1 MVNFKEG
8 HMEDYVVEMRHI
20 TKQFGSYKANN
31 DISLQLRKGE
41 ILALLGE
48 NGAGKSTL
56 MGMLSGLLEPTEG
69 EILINN
75 KVVRMDNPRDAKR
88 LGIGMVHQH
97 FMLIPAFSVLENII
111 LGDEPTKATRIDYK
125 KAASDIEELAE
136 KYHLDIDVHAK
147 VRDITVGMQQRVEIM
162 KALYRKANI
171 FIFDEP
177 TAALTPQEIDQLIK
191 ILRALAAE
199 GNSVIFITHK
209 LKEIKEVADRCV
221 VIRMG
226 KVIETVQ
233 VAETKEETLAEM
245 MVGRKV
251 NFAVEKEETD
261 KSKTVLAVNDLNVEA
276 HGLPKVKDLNLTVHS
291 GEIVGVAGVDG
302 NGQSELIEAITGLRK
317 IKKGTVELKGKPLQ
331 NLGARKISE
340 AGIGCIPEDRQ
351 NVGLIL
357 PFTIAENLVLK
368 SYHKKP
374 ASQHGLLNYKK
385 INEIGRQLIKSFDI
399 RSQSEKELAGDLS
412 GGNQQ
417 KVIVAREISANPD
430 LLIAANPTR
439 GVDIGAIEY
448 IHEKI
453 IEQRNTG
460 HAVLLISFELDE
472 ILKLSDRIVV
482 MHEGQIV
489 GEIDPRHT
497 SSEEL
502 GLMMAGKTPIGQ
514 EG

>member
-1 MVNFKEG
+1 
-8 HMEDYVVEMRHI
+8 MEKYVVQMKNI
-20 TKQFGSYKANN
+20 TKNFGNYKAND
-31 DISLQLRKGE
+31 DISLELKQGE

-56 MGMLSGLLEPTEG
+56 MGMLSGLLQPTSG
-69 EILINN
+69 DIIIND
-75 KVVRMDNPRDAKR
+75 KIVRMESPREAKK

-111 LGDEPTKATRIDYK
+111 LGDEPLKAGRINYK
-125 KAASDIEELAE
+125 QAAADITLLAG
-136 KYHLDIDVHAK
+136 KYHLEIDLNAK

-177 TAALTPQEIDQLIK
+177 TAALTPQEIKQLMK
-191 ILRALAAE
+191 VLRTLAAE
-199 GNSVIFITHK
+199 GKSVIFITHK
-209 LKEIKEVADRCV
+209 LKEIKEAADRCV

-226 KVIETVQ
+226 KLVDTVE
-233 VAETKEETLAEM
+233 VSETKEESLAEM
-245 MVGRKV
+245 MVGHKV
-251 NFAVEKEETD
+251 NFAVKKQETD
-261 KSKTVLAVNDLNVEA
+261 QGKEIFRIENLNVEA
-276 HGLPKVKDLNLTVHS
+276 HGQLKLKNLSLTVHA

-302 NGQSELIEAITGLRK
+302 NGQSELIAAITGLQK
-317 IKKGTVELKGKPLQ
+317 VKKGVIMLGDKQLQ
-331 NLGARKISE
+331 QQNARKIAA

-351 NVGLIL
+351 NIGLIL
-357 PFTIAENLVLK
+357 PLTIAENLVLK
-368 SYHKKP
+368 SYYKQPISNK
-374 ASQHGLLNYKK
+374 GFLNYKR
-385 INEIGRQLIKSFDI
+385 INEDGRALIEKFDI
-399 RSQSEKELAGDLS
+399 RSQSEKELVEDLS

-417 KVIVAREISANPD
+417 KVIVAREINAHPD

-453 IEQRNTG
+453 VEQRNSG
-460 HAVLLISFELDE
+460 HGVLLVSFELEE
-472 ILKLSDRIVV
+472 ILKLSDRVVV

-489 GEIDPRHT
+489 GEIDPRRT

-502 GLMMAGKTPIGQ
+502 GLLMAGRKIA
-514 EG
+514 E

>member
-1 MVNFKEG
+1 
-8 HMEDYVVEMRHI
+8 MEDYVVEIKHI
-20 TKQFGSYKANN
+20 TKKFGDYKAND
-31 DISLQLRKGE
+31 DISLQLKKGE

-56 MGMLSGLLEPTEG
+56 MGMLSGLLTPTAG
-69 EILINN
+69 EILINGE
-75 KVVRMDNPRDAKR
+75 KAVMSNPRDAKK

-111 LGDEPTKATRIDYK
+111 LGDEPTKGSFINYQ
-125 KAASDIEELAE
+125 KAAATIQALAQ
-136 KYHLDIDVHAK
+136 KYQLDIDLKAK

-162 KALYRKANI
+162 KALYRQANV

-199 GNSVIFITHK
+199 GKAVIFITHK

-226 KVIETVQ
+226 KVIATVE
-233 VAETKEETLAEM
+233 VSATKEEALAEM
-245 MVGRKV
+245 MVGRKL
-251 NFAVEKEETD
+251 NFALDKQKMAQEKP
-261 KSKTVLAVNDLNVEA
+261 VLEVKGLNVEA
-276 HGLPKVKDLNLTVHS
+276 HKQLKVAGADLTVHE

-302 NGQSELIEAITGLRK
+302 NGQSELIEALTGLRRV
-317 IKKGTVELKGKPLQ
+317 KKGSIKVNGKQLQ
-331 NLGARKISE
+331 NASARKISE
-340 AGIGCIPEDRQ
+340 EGVGCIPEDRQ

-357 PFTIAENLVLK
+357 PLTIAENLALK
-368 SYHKKP
+368 DYYHAP
-374 ASQHGLLNYKK
+374 ASKHGFLNYKL
-385 INEIGRQLIKSFDI
+385 INQTGKQLIKDFDI
-399 RSQSEKELAGDLS
+399 RSQSETEFVGDLS

-417 KVIVAREISANPD
+417 KVIVAREIAKNPA

-453 IEQRNTG
+453 IEQRNAG
-460 HAVLLISFELDE
+460 RAVLLVSFELDE

-489 GEIDPRHT
+489 GEIDPQHT

-502 GLMMAGKTPIGQ
+502 GLMMAGKTPVSQ
-514 EG
+514 NR

>member
-1 MVNFKEG
+1 
-8 HMEDYVVEMRHI
+8 MEDYVVEMRHI

-56 MGMLSGLLEPTEG
+56 MGMLSGLLEPTDG
-69 EILINN
+69 EILING
-75 KVVRMDNPRDAKR
+75 KVVKMENPRDAKK

-125 KAASDIEELAE
+125 KAASDIEKLAK
-136 KYHLDIDVHAK
+136 KYHLDIDVNAK

-162 KALYRKANI
+162 KALYRKANV

-177 TAALTPQEIDQLIK
+177 TAALTPQEIEQLIK
-191 ILRALAAE
+191 ILRALAEE

-233 VAETKEETLAEM
+233 VAETKEEVLAEM

-251 NFAVEKEETD
+251 NFAVEKKETD
-261 KSKTVLAVNDLNVEA
+261 KSKTILSVNGLNVEA
-276 HGLPKVKDLNLTVHS
+276 HGLLKVKDLDLNVHS

-317 IKKGTVELKGKPLQ
+317 IKKGSIELKGKPLQ
-331 NLGARKISE
+331 NLSARRISE
-340 AGIGCIPEDRQ
+340 AGVGCIPEDRQ

-368 SYHKKP
+368 SYYKKP
-374 ASQHGLLNYKK
+374 ASRHGLLNYKK
-385 INEIGRQLIKSFDI
+385 INELGKQLIKSFDI

-417 KVIVAREISANPD
+417 KVIVAREISASPD

-460 HAVLLISFELDE
+460 RGVLLISFELDE

>member
-1 MVNFKEG
+1 
-8 HMEDYVVEMRHI
+8 MEKDVVQMKNI
-20 TKQFGSYKANN
+20 TKKFGNYKAND
-31 DISLQLRKGE
+31 DISLELKQGE

-56 MGMLSGLLEPTEG
+56 MGMLSGLLKPTSG
-69 EILINN
+69 EIVING
-75 KVVRMDNPRDAKR
+75 KSVRMENPRDAKT

-111 LGDEPTKATRIDYK
+111 LGDEPLKAGHINYK
-125 KAASDIEELAE
+125 QAAKDIAHLAG
-136 KYHLDIDVHAK
+136 KYHLKIDLSAK
-147 VRDITVGMQQRVEIM
+147 VADITVGMQQRVEIM

-177 TAALTPQEIDQLIK
+177 TAALTPQEIDQLMK
-191 ILRALAAE
+191 IMRALSDE
-199 GNSVIFITHK
+199 GKSIIFITHK

-226 KVIETVQ
+226 KVIDSVK
-233 VAETKEETLAEM
+233 VAETREEALAEM
-245 MVGRKV
+245 MVGHKI
-251 NFAVEKEETD
+251 NFAVDKKETD
-261 KSKTVLAVNDLNVEA
+261 KKETIFKIDKLNVEA
-276 HGLPKVKDLNLTVHS
+276 HGQLKIKNLDLTVHS

-317 IKKGTVELKGKPLQ
+317 IKTGIVVLNGKKIQ
-331 NLGARKISE
+331 HQSARKIAE
-340 AGIGCIPEDRQ
+340 AGVGCIPEDRQ

-357 PFTIAENLVLK
+357 PLTISENLVLK
-368 SYHKKP
+368 SYYKKP
-374 ASQHGLLNYKK
+374 VSNKGFLNYKR
-385 INEIGRQLIKSFDI
+385 INEDGRQLIKNFDI
-399 RSQSEKELAGDLS
+399 RSQSEKELVGDLS

-417 KVIVAREISANPD
+417 KVIVAREISAQPD

-453 IEQRNTG
+453 IEQRNAG
-460 HAVLLISFELDE
+460 RGVLLVSFELEE
-472 ILKLSDRIVV
+472 ILKLSDRVVV

-489 GEIDPRHT
+489 GEIDPRDT

-502 GLMMAGKTPIGQ
+502 GMLMAGKQ
-514 EG
+514 LAE

>member
-1 MVNFKEG
+1 
-8 HMEDYVVEMRHI
+8 MEEYVVEMRHI

-31 DISLQLRKGE
+31 DISLQLGKGE

-56 MGMLSGLLEPTEG
+56 MGMLSGLLQPTEG
-69 EILINN
+69 EILINGQVM
-75 KVVRMDNPRDAKR
+75 KMDNPRDAKK

-111 LGDEPTKATRIDYK
+111 LGDEPTKATKINYK
-125 KAASDIEELAE
+125 KAALDIKKLAE
-136 KYHLDIDVHAK
+136 KYHLDIDINAK

-162 KALYRKANI
+162 KALYRQANV

-177 TAALTPQEIDQLIK
+177 TAALTPQEIEQLIK

-199 GNSVIFITHK
+199 GNSIIFITHK

-226 KVIETVQ
+226 KVIDTVQ
-233 VAETKEETLAEM
+233 VGDTKEETLAEM
-245 MVGRKV
+245 MVGRKI
-251 NFAVEKEETD
+251 NFAVDKEATD
-261 KSKTVLAVNDLNVEA
+261 KSETILAINKLNVEA
-276 HGLPKVKDLNLTVHS
+276 HGLLKVKDLDMTVHS

-317 IKKGTVELKGKPLQ
+317 IKKGTVKLKGKELQ
-331 NLGARKISE
+331 NLSARKISE
-340 AGIGCIPEDRQ
+340 AGVGCIPEDRQ

-368 SYHKKP
+368 NYYQKP
-374 ASQHGLLNYKK
+374 ASQHGLLNYRK
-385 INEIGRQLIKSFDI
+385 INELGRQLIKEFDI
-399 RSQSEKELAGDLS
+399 RSQGEKEIVGDLS

-453 IEQRNTG
+453 IEQRNAG
-460 HAVLLISFELDE
+460 RGVLLISFELDE

-482 MHEGQIV
+482 MHEGEIV
-489 GEIDPRHT
+489 GEINPKHT

-502 GLMMAGKTPIGQ
+502 GLMMAGKTPVGQ
-514 EG
+514 QG

>member
-1 MVNFKEG
+1 MDN
-8 HMEDYVVEMRHI
+8 VVEIKNI
-20 TKQFGSYKANN
+20 TKKFGSYKANDN
-31 DISLQLRKGE
+31 ISLQLKKGE

-56 MGMLSGLLEPTEG
+56 MGMLSGLLEPTSG
-69 EILINN
+69 EILINGHKAVMN
-75 KVVRMDNPRDAKR
+75 NPRDAKK

-111 LGDEPTKATRIDYK
+111 LGDEPTKGSFIDYK
-125 KAASDIEELAE
+125 KAATEIQKLAQ
-136 KYHLDIDVHAK
+136 KYHLDINLNAK

-199 GNSVIFITHK
+199 GKAVIFITHK

-226 KVIETVQ
+226 KVIDTVK
-233 VAETKEETLAEM
+233 VSETKEETLAEM

-251 NFAVEKEETD
+251 NLALD
-261 KSKTVLAVNDLNVEA
+261 KKTVPQDKLVLEVKNLEVDA
-276 HGLPKVKDLNLTVHS
+276 HKRRKVSDFNLTIHE
-291 GEIVGVAGVDG
+291 GEIVGIAGVDG

-317 IKKGTVELKGKPLQ
+317 VRAGSIKVDGKELQ
-331 NLGARKISE
+331 NYSARKISE
-340 AGIGCIPEDRQ
+340 AGVGCIPEDRQ

-357 PFTIAENLVLK
+357 PLTIAENLALK
-368 SYHKKP
+368 DYYHEPISKY
-374 ASQHGLLNYKK
+374 GLLNYKL
-385 INEIGRQLIKSFDI
+385 INQNGRKLIKDFDI
-399 RSQSEKELAGDLS
+399 RSQSEKELVGDLS

-417 KVIVAREISANPD
+417 KVIVAREIAKEPK

-453 IEQRNTG
+453 MEQRNAG
-460 HAVLLISFELDE
+460 RAVLLVSFELDE
-472 ILKLSDRIVV
+472 ILKLSDRIIVI
-482 MHEGQIV
+482 HEGKVV
-489 GEIDPRHT
+489 GQIDPQNT

-502 GLMMAGKTPIGQ
+502 GLMMAGKTPVSTGI
-514 EG
+514 ER